1 MSAKLSSASAN
12 GEAAAAAVKSTIRP
26 RPTLVTH
33 YLGFLLALGY
43 GSASGTIGGV
53 FATAAGEAAR
63 RRQQRR
69 LTNNIQN

>member
-12 GEAAAAAVKSTIRP
+12 GEAAAAVKSTIRP